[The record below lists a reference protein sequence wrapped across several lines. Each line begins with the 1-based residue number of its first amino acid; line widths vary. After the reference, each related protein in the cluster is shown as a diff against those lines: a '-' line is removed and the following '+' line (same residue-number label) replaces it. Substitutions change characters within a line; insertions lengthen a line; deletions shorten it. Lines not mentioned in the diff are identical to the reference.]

1 MFQENDYVMYG
12 SVGVCQ
18 VEKVDCPEFAQK
30 EKKQYYFL
38 KPLYSV
44 CDSIFVPVDNG
55 AKMRKILTRQEANEL
70 IAQMPQMDA
79 DWVDGTEEKYKQAI
93 QSFDCY
99 ELAKMTKC
107 LYQKINERKKEGKKP
122 LQADE
127 KYINM
132 AEEYLFG
139 ELSVALGIPMETVG
153 TYIAQKVRQEGMDW

>member
-12 SVGVCQ
+12 SVGVCRVQ
-18 VEKVDCPEFAQK
+18 KVDCPDFAKK

-55 AKMRKILTRQEANEL
+55 AKMRKVLTKKEANEL
-70 IAQMPQMDA
+70 IEKMPEMEA
-79 DWVDGTEEKYKQAI
+79 DWSKSDEEAYKQAI
-93 QSFDCY
+93 RSFDCY
-99 ELAKMTKC
+99 ELAKLAKC
-107 LYQKINERKKEGKKP
+107 LHYKIMERKKEGKKP

-139 ELSVALGIPMETVG
+139 ELSVALEIPMEKVG
-153 TYIAQKVRQEGMDW
+153 TYIAQKARQTEMEW